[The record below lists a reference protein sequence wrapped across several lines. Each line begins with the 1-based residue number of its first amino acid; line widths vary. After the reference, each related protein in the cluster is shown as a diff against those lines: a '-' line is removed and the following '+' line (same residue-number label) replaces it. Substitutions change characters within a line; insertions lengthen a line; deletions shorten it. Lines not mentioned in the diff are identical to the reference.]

1 MGAAVSVE
9 IGRPADGSDMTTF
22 ELARDELL
30 RLRQSLG
37 HLAKDNGFA
46 EVVYDGSDLIHG
58 MDDQQDFDRCKAEV
72 VHIRACLRL
81 STQNAKRRARPDYAP
96 TSFFDTEADDNEDE
110 DEDDSDEEDVELEN
124 SLGSE
129 DNVDVLNKGNGGGGS
144 MDESDRR

>member
-46 EVVYDGSDLIHG
+46 EVVYDGSDLIHS
-58 MDDQQDFDRCKAEV
+58 MDVQQDFERCKAEV

-81 STQNAKRRARPDYAP
+81 STQNAKRRARPDYTP
-96 TSFFDTEADDNEDE
+96 TSFFDAPEVDDDEDE

-124 SLGSE
+124 SLGSG
-129 DNVDVLNKGNGGGGS
+129 DNVDVLNKGDGEEIGH
-144 MDESDRR
+144 R